1 MTQKNKTDLAN
12 IGENIG
18 QIFDENLGKLVP
30 AAENKFAAIWHNLAD
45 FRLGAKTIL
54 ASDEWFG
61 PMERMLD
68 HRAAQY
74 IPGKYDENGKW
85 MDGWETRRRR
95 AVGNDFCII
104 KLAAEGKIRGIDID
118 TTFFTENFPPAASL
132 DACYAKSDPDEDTK
146 WIEIL
151 PPVPLKGNSH
161 HLHKLEIERSWTH
174 IRLNI
179 YPDGGIAR
187 LRVYGDL
194 IPNWDTCQH
203 EPVDLVA
210 IKNGGWLV
218 DCSDQHWGSPANI
231 IYPGTGKNMGEGWET
246 RRRRKP
252 GNEWALFRLAC
263 PGNVQKIC
271 VDTTHF
277 KGNYPDKCSI
287 KAAYVS
293 GGDFSTLASCNFWEY
308 LLPEQKL
315 EMDNIHFF
323 ENEIS
328 KIGPVSH
335 ILFNLIPD
343 GGINRLKLMG
353 RPV

>member
-1 MTQKNKTDLAN
+1 M
-12 IGENIG
+12 
-18 QIFDENLGKLVP
+18 LGRI
-30 AAENKFAAIWHNLAD
+30 EIWN
-45 FRLGAKTIL
+45 TN
-54 ASDEWFG
+54 
-61 PMERMLD
+61 
-68 HRAAQY
+68 Q
-74 IPGKYDENGKW
+74 
-85 MDGWETRRRR
+85 
-95 AVGNDFCII
+95 
-104 KLAAEGKIRGIDID
+104 
-118 TTFFTENFPPAASL
+118 
-132 DACYAKSDPDEDTK
+132 K

-252 GNEWALFRLAC
+252 GKDYAPADLNFRHNHGVFSFLF
-263 PGNVQKIC
+263 
-271 VDTTHF
+271 F
-277 KGNYPDKCSI
+277 
-287 KAAYVS
+287 
-293 GGDFSTLASCNFWEY
+293 
-308 LLPEQKL
+308 LP
-315 EMDNIHFF
+315 F
-323 ENEIS
+323 E
-328 KIGPVSH
+328 
-335 ILFNLIPD
+335 
-343 GGINRLKLMG
+343 
-353 RPV
+353 